1 MCLFDVWCV
10 WCVWCRA
17 SDVCVVFGAAGDG
30 VFVCL
35 FVWSFLFC
43 VLYLVFDVF
52 GVCV

>member
-1 MCLFDVWCV
+1 MCVFGIWCV
-10 WCVWCRA
+10 FNIW
-17 SDVCVVFGAAGDG
+17 CVVFGAAGDG